1 MLVLGIDPG
10 SRCMGLGLVK
20 ENGAKLDLI
29 LAKAVYPNSTYSLE
43 QKLGYLFEQVGLVI
57 ERYQPQEAALEDVFF
72 ALNARSALKL
82 GQARGA
88 VIVACVS
95 KNIPI
100 YSYTPTQVKQS
111 LVGAGRASKD
121 QVQFMV
127 KQLLQSK
134 DSWPLDVSDALAVAI
149 THLNSRK
156 LNRLVAKT

>member
-1 MLVLGIDPG
+1 
-10 SRCMGLGLVK
+10 MGLGLVK
-20 ENGAKLDLI
+20 EEGSRLELV
-29 LAKAVYPNSTYSLE
+29 LAKPIYPSSRHSLE

-57 ERYQPQEAALEDVFF
+57 ESYQPQEAALEDVFF

-88 VIVACVS
+88 VIVACAA
-95 KNIPI
+95 KNIPV

-127 KQLLQSK
+127 KQLLQTK
-134 DSWPLDVSDALAVAI
+134 ENWPLDVSDALAVAI

-156 LNRLVAKT
+156 LNRLVAKK